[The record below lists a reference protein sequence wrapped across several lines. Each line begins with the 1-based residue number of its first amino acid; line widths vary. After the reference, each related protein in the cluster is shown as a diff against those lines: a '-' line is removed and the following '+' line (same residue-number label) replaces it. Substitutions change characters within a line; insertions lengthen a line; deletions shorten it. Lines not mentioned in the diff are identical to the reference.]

1 MDTAHL
7 IQKYGYLILYVGG
20 VFEGEPTALLGGYA
34 ARSQHLSLPLVMLCS
49 QLGVFT
55 SDQFCF
61 HFGRIFGRRLL
72 LRWPYFARKISPF
85 TRLIETH
92 RVKLTFS
99 FQWIPGASAV
109 VPTALGM
116 TAMPAIAYLWVDLL
130 GSALWAIVIPALG
143 YLYGGAAEKAL
154 GHMHGFATVALGIAG
169 FFAFVLGKRKLAQ
182 LVLRLTPEHDP
193 VSTPE
198 AESPDTC
205 AFGTAITNC
214 SSSPHP
220 QTACRSRGQLGLQD
234 GNQNSDPAAIQT
246 PP

>member
-1 MDTAHL
+1 MDTAYL

-20 VFEGEPTALLGGYA
+20 VFEGEPVALLGGYA
-34 ARSQHLSLPLVMLCS
+34 ARSQHLALPLVMLCS

-61 HFGRIFGRRLL
+61 YFGRLFGRRLL

-85 TRLIETH
+85 TRLIEMH

-116 TAMPAIAYLWVDLL
+116 TTMSAISYLWMDLL

-143 YLYGGAAEKAL
+143 YFYGGAAEAAL
-154 GHMHGFATVALGIAG
+154 GHMHGLTTMALGLAG
-169 FFAFVLGKRKLAQ
+169 LAAFILGKRKLAR
-182 LVLRLTPEHDP
+182 LVLHLSPEQDP
-193 VSTPE
+193 VSPPE
-198 AESPDTC
+198 AESPATPNSNPS
-205 AFGTAITNC
+205 ITIP

-220 QTACRSRGQLGLQD
+220 QTVYHSHGPLGFHD
-234 GNQNSDPAAIQT
+234 SNRNSDLAAIQT